1 MARTGSISG
10 VVRCGQ
16 GSGLKKLGYAG
27 YIYIYVYIYIYI
39 CVCVCM
45 YNRTSCLY
53 LRMSVVVYT
62 LYSLQY
68 TQSLRKAQ
76 FLQLVTG
83 L

>member
-10 VVRCGQ
+10 AVRCGQ

-27 YIYIYVYIYIYI
+27 YIYIYI
-39 CVCVCM
+39 CVCM

-68 TQSLRKAQ
+68 TQSLRNAQ
-76 FLQLVTG
+76 FLQLLTG